1 MSPTMTL
8 KGNFN
13 FGMLKYFAG
22 GEMAHSTYTGPGE
35 LLLAPPTLGDITLI
49 RCDGDEVWHVGKATF
64 LACTQGVT
72 KQLKRQES
80 LSKMLFSKEGVFIYH
95 FSGSGII
102 WITSFGAI
110 IRKDVSTFAEL
121 H

>member
-8 KGNFN
+8 RGELH
-13 FGMLKYFAG
+13 FGMLKYFVG
-22 GEMAHSTYTGPGE
+22 GEMTHAVYTGPGE
-35 LLLAPPTLGDITLI
+35 LLLAPATLGDIALI
-49 RCDGDEVWHVGKATF
+49 RCDGDEVWHVGKTTF
-64 LACTQGVT
+64 LACTQGIS

-95 FSGSGII
+95 FSGSGLI

-110 IRKDVSTFAEL
+110 IRKDVSTVASL